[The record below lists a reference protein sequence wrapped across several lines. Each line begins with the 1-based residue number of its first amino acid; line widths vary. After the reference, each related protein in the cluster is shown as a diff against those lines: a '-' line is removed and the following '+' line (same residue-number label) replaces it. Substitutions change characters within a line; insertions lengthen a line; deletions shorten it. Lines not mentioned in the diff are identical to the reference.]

1 MKKLLVVVF
10 ILIASLCQAQTV
22 LVSVKAQIANYDTYT
37 KEYYYGPIKNGRI
50 EFTFYKSVITVND
63 ENQSVYRI
71 KSDMTSEKTR
81 EYNQLVWV
89 CQDEEN
95 RRCVVSLV
103 KFLSDNSGKILVSY
117 SDKVFIYHLN

>member
-1 MKKLLVVVF
+1 MKKLILLVF
-10 ILIASLCQAQTV
+10 IAIASVCQAQTV

-37 KEYYYGPIKNGRI
+37 KEYYYGPLKTARI
-50 EFTFYKSVITVND
+50 EFAFYKTVITVND

-71 KSDMTSEKTR
+71 KSDMTSEKTKD
-81 EYNQLVWV
+81 YNQLVWV

-95 RRCVVSLV
+95 RRCIVSLV

-117 SDKVFIYHLN
+117 SDKVFIYYLN